1 MLPVTMFNANHP
13 YTQGFNL
20 VGNPYPSPINWDSPV
35 GWVRNNVDSALY
47 FFNAGTTD
55 QYTGTYS
62 TYIKG
67 ISSDSLTTGPIIPA
81 MQGFFIHV
89 SDGSFPVSATL
100 IFTNEVRINNLS
112 PHFHKAMKVDTRPI
126 LRMAARFATRESH
139 GDPLVVYFDDDATM
153 MFDSHCDALKLM
165 NTDITEPNFYVLSE
179 DFKKLSI
186 NGMPFFTDSLIQ
198 LPLGI
203 KTTQEGVVIFNCRDI
218 ERMPLDMFVYFCDKE
233 TGVNQNLVLHPE
245 YKAYLDIGQY
255 DNRFSLVFS
264 KKDLRS
270 RPAPDQHF
278 YVYSYRS
285 RLYVY
290 TNLPLGLQAEL
301 SIFSMLG
308 QRVLKQSLTGNGYRE
323 MDLAL
328 STGVYIVKIT
338 SGAEVYTRKIYIN
351 NQW

>member
-1 MLPVTMFNANHP
+1 
-13 YTQGFNL
+13 
-20 VGNPYPSPINWDSPV
+20 
-35 GWVRNNVDSALY
+35 
-47 FFNAGTTD
+47 
-55 QYTGTYS
+55 
-62 TYIKG
+62 
-67 ISSDSLTTGPIIPA
+67 
-81 MQGFFIHV
+81 
-89 SDGSFPVSATL
+89 
-100 IFTNEVRINNLS
+100 
-112 PHFHKAMKVDTRPI
+112 
-126 LRMAARFATRESH
+126 
-139 GDPLVVYFDDDATM
+139 M